1 MRNFSA
7 LRIFFIVLVIGL
19 FSASGIGA
27 QDRLNVLAT
36 TTIIADVA
44 RSIGGDLVD
53 VDALVPPNADVHAFE
68 PAPTDAARLAAADVV
83 LVSGAGLEAFL
94 GSLLRNAAGPEPVI
108 VSHGVPV
115 LAFGAHEGDHTNADS
130 SESAQDNAHT
140 RPEMIGLLG
149 VDADCEENDHEDGE
163 AEAEHEHSA
172 CDPHVWTDP
181 TNVMIWADNI
191 AAAFAAADPA
201 NAEVYT
207 ANAAAYKAQLAALD
221 AEIMALVETLPEE
234 RRVLVTNHEF
244 MGYFAAHY
252 GFELVGVV
260 ISGGSTLSEPDPR
273 SLAALSEVIHAE
285 GVPAIF
291 AEISANPQLAEV
303 VASETGAAVVT
314 TIYSDSLSE
323 ADGPASTYLEYLRY
337 NAEVIVSALSAQ
349 P

>member
-1 MRNFSA
+1 MRNFPA
-7 LRIFFIVLVIGL
+7 LRIIFIVLVIGL
-19 FSASGIGA
+19 FSAFGIGA
-27 QDRLNVLAT
+27 QDRLKVLAT

-44 RSIGGDLVD
+44 RNIGGDLVD

-94 GSLLRNAAGPEPVI
+94 GSLLENAAGPEPVI
-108 VSHGVPV
+108 VSQGIPV
-115 LAFGAHEGDHTNADS
+115 LAFGAHEGDHTDADS
-130 SESAQDNAHT
+130 SDNTHP
-140 RPEMIGLLG
+140 RPEIIGILG
-149 VDADCEENDHEDGE
+149 VDADCGENNHEDGE
-163 AEAEHEHSA
+163 SEAEHEHSA

-201 NAEVYT
+201 NAEVYA
-207 ANAAAYKAQLAALD
+207 ANAAAYKEQLAALD
-221 AEIMALVETLPEE
+221 AEIVALVETLPEE

-273 SLAALSEVIHAE
+273 SLAALSDVIRAA

-323 ADGPASTYLEYLRY
+323 DGGPASTYLEYLRY
-337 NAEVIVSALSAQ
+337 NAEVVVSALSAQ